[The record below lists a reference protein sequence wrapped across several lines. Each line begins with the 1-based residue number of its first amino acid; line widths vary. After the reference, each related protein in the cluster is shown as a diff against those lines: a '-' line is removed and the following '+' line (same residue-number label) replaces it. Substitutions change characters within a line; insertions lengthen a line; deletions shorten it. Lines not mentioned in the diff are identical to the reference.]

1 MVVKLFLLIFLV
13 KSTINSDTTED
24 LFIKE
29 IEDDNTENNYLVYNR
44 KSNSSDFKTT
54 EVLSLLN
61 YNETY
66 QQLLS
71 KITSRC
77 VLKEEYKEL
86 FKDKS
91 TFILSS
97 IFFPFLV
104 DGTIKEIGLNELRKG
119 FHLKTQEINYKGN
132 EEFEDENR
140 NDTFGGLIYFRNRQ
154 KLLPIFMFTQIFYRK
169 EDVPLTIKFI
179 DKKFPE
185 VRKLF
190 QLKYQEKNINNL
202 TFNNKTVRELYL
214 NYMDMRAKITKA
226 VDNSHLES
234 LKFFHGEESKNCF
247 GINQNN
253 TMEGF
258 DSDLWD
264 KK

>member
-29 IEDDNTENNYLVYNR
+29 IEDANTENNYLVYNR
-44 KSNSSDFKTT
+44 KSNSSDFKTIK
-54 EVLSLLN
+54 VLSLLN

-66 QQLLS
+66 QLLLS

-104 DGTIKEIGLNELRKG
+104 DGTIKEIGLNE
-119 FHLKTQEINYKGN
+119 E
-132 EEFEDENR
+132 
-140 NDTFGGLIYFRNRQ
+140 
-154 KLLPIFMFTQIFYRK
+154 
-169 EDVPLTIKFI
+169 
-179 DKKFPE
+179 
-185 VRKLF
+185 
-190 QLKYQEKNINNL
+190 
-202 TFNNKTVRELYL
+202 
-214 NYMDMRAKITKA
+214 
-226 VDNSHLES
+226 
-234 LKFFHGEESKNCF
+234 
-247 GINQNN
+247 
-253 TMEGF
+253 
-258 DSDLWD
+258 
-264 KK
+264 

>member
-1 MVVKLFLLIFLV
+1 
-13 KSTINSDTTED
+13 
-24 LFIKE
+24 
-29 IEDDNTENNYLVYNR
+29 LVYNR

-140 NDTFGGLIYFRNRQ
+140 NDTFGGLIYFQNRQ
-154 KLLPIFMFTQIFYRK
+154 KVLPIFMFTQIFYRK
-169 EDVPLTIKFI
+169 EDVPATIKFI

-190 QLKYQEKNINNL
+190 QLKYQEKNIYNL

-226 VDNSHLES
+226 DS
-234 LKFFHGEESKNCF
+234 
-247 GINQNN
+247 NN
-253 TMEGF
+253 
-258 DSDLWD
+258 
-264 KK
+264 

>member
-29 IEDDNTENNYLVYNR
+29 IEDYNTENNYLVYNR

-140 NDTFGGLIYFRNRQ
+140 NDTFGGLIYFQNRQ
-154 KLLPIFMFTQIFYRK
+154 KVLPIFMFTQIFYRK
-169 EDVPLTIKFI
+169 EDVPATIKFI

-190 QLKYQEKNINNL
+190 QLKYQEKNIYNL

-226 VDNSHLES
+226 DS
-234 LKFFHGEESKNCF
+234 
-247 GINQNN
+247 NN
-253 TMEGF
+253 
-258 DSDLWD
+258 
-264 KK
+264 